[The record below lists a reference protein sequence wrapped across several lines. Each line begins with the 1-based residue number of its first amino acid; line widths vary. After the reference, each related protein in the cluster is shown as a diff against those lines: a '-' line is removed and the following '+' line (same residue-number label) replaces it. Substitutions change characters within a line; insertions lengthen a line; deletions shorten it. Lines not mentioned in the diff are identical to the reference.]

1 MLAAQMSRFSEPQ
14 DPLFQAL
21 NSSISF
27 DFRLWPY
34 DIAQSQAHA
43 QMLASSGIISEG
55 DAAEIARGLDEVR
68 EEIESDRF
76 EIRPD
81 DEDVHMAIERRLTEL
96 TGDAGARLHTA
107 RSRNDQ
113 VATDVAMLVRAHTL
127 DAKSLLADLMGT
139 LVELAESHL
148 DWPMPGYTHLQRAQP
163 VYLSHHLLAYFW
175 KFRRDLQRFNFC
187 MTSTDDLPL
196 GAGALAGTNFDTNRM
211 FVAQELG
218 FGGIAENSLDAV
230 SNRDFVLDYLSA
242 AATCATHLSQL
253 GAELVLWSSEE
264 FGFCQVA
271 DRFAS
276 GSSLMPQKK
285 NPDVAELLRA
295 KAPRV
300 VGRLT
305 TLHGVLH
312 GLPLTYN
319 KDLQEDK
326 EQLFDAID
334 TVELCLRVA
343 REMLATISFDQE
355 RMAAAATDELLAATD
370 IADLLVKRGVPFRRA
385 HGIVGGVVRTAVD
398 QGKALSELTEAELAE
413 IAPELDGEYYELLG
427 DRAWLESKV
436 SDGGTS
442 LARVRDQLA
451 QARHLLAESGA

>member
-1 MLAAQMSRFSEPQ
+1 MLAAPMSRFSEPQ

-43 QMLASSGIISEG
+43 QMLANSGIISAE
-55 DAAEIARGLDEVR
+55 DAAEIARGLDQVR
-68 EEIESDRF
+68 DEIESDRF

-127 DAKSLLADLMGT
+127 DAKSLLAELMGT
-139 LVELAESHL
+139 LVELAERHI

-285 NPDVAELLRA
+285 NPDAAELLRA

-334 TVELCLRVA
+334 TVELSLRVA

-385 HGIVGGVVRTAVD
+385 HGIVGGVVRAAVD
-398 QGKALSELTEAELAE
+398 QGKALSELTEDELAE
-413 IAPELDGEYYELLG
+413 LAPELDGEYYELLG